1 LRRDVLLLSLAAF
14 ASAASLRATDP
25 LLPLIAAEFA
35 TTAAAASAAITAF
48 VLSYGLLQVVYGP
61 LGDRFGRVRTIAF
74 ASLVSAFSSATCA
87 LAPSLEALVAARLV
101 SGATIGALIP
111 LALAW
116 IGDSFAYE
124 GRQAVLAR
132 FLVGQMLGLA
142 FGTAL
147 AGWMGELFG
156 WRSIFVVF
164 AVLFVLI
171 AAALAME
178 LARGS
183 GQGAVAAPREAPRP
197 FVEGMIRLPR
207 LLAEAPVRRLL
218 AAVFAEGLLVS
229 GAFAFVAVYLQ
240 QHHGVGPGLA
250 GTLVAAYA
258 GGGVLYAAVARRAVA
273 RLGERGL
280 VGAGGAALAVGF
292 GGLIVSPWVASSM
305 LCIAVVGVGYY
316 MMHTT
321 LQTHATQV
329 SPNERGSAVAL
340 FAAAL
345 FLGGAS
351 GVWLAAQAI
360 DAFGLAPVFATAA
373 IGLAALSF
381 VVRLRLP
388 GPRGPQSHQPRTP

>member
-1 LRRDVLLLSLAAF
+1 MRRDVLLLSLAAF

-35 TTAAAASAAITAF
+35 TTATAASGTITAF

-61 LGDRFGRVRTIAF
+61 LGDRFGRVHTIAA
-74 ASLVSAFSSATCA
+74 ASLVSAFGSAACA
-87 LAPSLEALVAARLV
+87 LAPGLDALVAARLV

-132 FLVGQMLGLA
+132 FLVGQMLGVA

-147 AGWMGELFG
+147 AGWMGEIFG
-156 WRSIFVVF
+156 WRSIFMVF
-164 AVLFVLI
+164 AALFVLI

-178 LARGS
+178 LARNPL
-183 GQGAVAAPREAPRP
+183 AARRAAPRP
-197 FVEGMIRLPR
+197 FFQGVIRMPR
-207 LLAEAPVRRLL
+207 LLAERPVRRLL
-218 AAVFAEGLLVS
+218 ATVFAEALLVS

-258 GGGVLYAAVARRAVA
+258 GGGLLYAAVARRAVA
-273 RLGERGL
+273 SLGERGL
-280 VGAGGAALAVGF
+280 VGLGGAALALGF
-292 GGLIVSPWVASSM
+292 AGLIVSPWTASST

-329 SPNERGSAVAL
+329 SPGERGSAVAL

-351 GVWLAAQAI
+351 GVWLAAQVI
-360 DAFGLAPVFATAA
+360 DAFGLAPVFAAAA
-373 IGLAALSF
+373 IGLAALSAA
-381 VVRLRLP
+381 VRLRLP
-388 GPRGPQSHQPRTP
+388 GPRAPQSHQPRMP

>member
-1 LRRDVLLLSLAAF
+1 MRRDVLLLSLAAF

-35 TTAAAASAAITAF
+35 TTAGSASAAITAF

-61 LGDRFGRVRTIAF
+61 LGDRFGRVRTIAA
-74 ASLVSAFSSATCA
+74 ASLVSAFGSAACA
-87 LAPSLEALVAARLV
+87 LAPSLEALVAARFA

-124 GRQAVLAR
+124 RRQAVLAR
-132 FLVGQMLGLA
+132 FLIGQMLGLA

-147 AGWMGELFG
+147 AGWMGEIFG
-156 WRSIFVVF
+156 WRAIFVAF
-164 AVLFVLI
+164 AVLFILI
-171 AAALAME
+171 CAALAFE
-178 LARGS
+178 LARNPL
-183 GQGAVAAPREAPRP
+183 AAQRTAARP
-197 FVEGMIRLPR
+197 FVRGIVRLPR
-207 LLAEAPVRRLL
+207 LLAEPPVRRLL
-218 AAVFAEGLLVS
+218 ATVFAEGLLMS

-240 QHHGVGPGLA
+240 QRHNVGPGLA

-258 GGGVLYAAVARRAVA
+258 GGGLLYAAVARRAVA
-273 RLGERGL
+273 ALGERGL
-280 VGAGGAALAVGF
+280 VGVGGAALALGF
-292 GGLIVSPWVASSM
+292 GGLAVSPWTASST
-305 LCIAVVGVGYY
+305 LCIAVVGVGFY

-329 SPNERGSAVAL
+329 APEERGSAVAL

-360 DAFGLAPVFATAA
+360 DAIGLAPVFAAA
-373 IGLAALSF
+373 AVGLAILSAL
-381 VVRLRLP
+381 VRRRLP
-388 GPRGPQSHQPRTP
+388 ARHARR

>member
-1 LRRDVLLLSLAAF
+1 MRRDVLLLSLAAF

-35 TTAAAASAAITAF
+35 TSAAAASAAITAF

-61 LGDRFGRVRTIAF
+61 LGDRFGRVRTIAA
-74 ASLVSAFSSATCA
+74 ASLVSAFGSAACA
-87 LAPSLEALVAARLV
+87 AAPSLEALVLARLA

-116 IGDSFAYE
+116 IGDSYAYE

-147 AGWMGELFG
+147 AGWMGEIFG
-156 WRSIFVVF
+156 WRSIFVAF

-171 AAALAME
+171 AAALAAE
-178 LARGS
+178 LARNPVTSRRG
-183 GQGAVAAPREAPRP
+183 EPRP

-207 LLAEAPVRRLL
+207 LLAERPVRRLL
-218 AAVFAEGLLVS
+218 ATVFAEGLLVS

-258 GGGVLYAAVARRAVA
+258 GGGILYAAVARRAVA
-273 RLGERGL
+273 SLGERGL
-280 VGAGGAALAVGF
+280 VGVGGAALALGF
-292 GGLIVSPWVASSM
+292 GGLAASPWAALST
-305 LCIAVVGVGYY
+305 LCIAVVGIGYY

-321 LQTHATQV
+321 LQTHATQIA
-329 SPNERGSAVAL
+329 PEERGSAVAL

-345 FLGGAS
+345 FLGGGA
-351 GVWLAAQAI
+351 GVWLAAQVI
-360 DAFGLAPVFATAA
+360 DAFGLAPVFAAA
-373 IGLAALSF
+373 ALGLAALGF
-381 VVRLRLP
+381 AVRLSLTE
-388 GPRGPQSHQPRTP
+388 PRAPQSHRPRRP

>member
-35 TTAAAASAAITAF
+35 TTAGSASAAITAF

-61 LGDRFGRVRTIAF
+61 LGDRFGRVRTIAA
-74 ASLVSAFSSATCA
+74 ASLASAFGSAACA
-87 LAPSLEALVAARLV
+87 LAPSLEALVAARFAA
-101 SGATIGALIP
+101 GATIGALIP

-124 GRQAVLAR
+124 RRQAVLAR
-132 FLVGQMLGLA
+132 FLIGQMLGLA

-147 AGWMGELFG
+147 AGWMGEIFG
-156 WRSIFVVF
+156 WRAIFVAF
-164 AVLFVLI
+164 AALFVLI
-171 AAALAME
+171 CAALVFE
-178 LARGS
+178 LARGN
-183 GQGAVAAPREAPRP
+183 GDGALAAQRTVARP
-197 FVEGMIRLPR
+197 FLRGIARLPR
-207 LLAEAPVRRLL
+207 LLAEPAVRRLL
-218 AAVFAEGLLVS
+218 ATVFAEGLLMS

-240 QHHGVGPGLA
+240 QRHGVGPGLA

-258 GGGVLYAAVARRAVA
+258 GGGLLYAAVARRAVA
-273 RLGERGL
+273 ALGERGL
-280 VGAGGAALAVGF
+280 VGFGGAALAFGF
-292 GGLIVSPWVASSM
+292 GGLAVSPWTASST
-305 LCIAVVGVGYY
+305 LCIAIVGVGFY

-329 SPNERGSAVAL
+329 APEERGSAVSL

-360 DAFGLAPVFATAA
+360 DAIGLAPVFGAA
-373 IGLAALSF
+373 AVGLALLSA
-381 VVRLRLP
+381 VVRRRLP
-388 GPRGPQSHQPRTP
+388 AWHARR